1 MISTVN
7 HVGLNIIQDVM
18 NLRQLIVSLLTTML
32 FMSFLPDAVT
42 QNQQSNQ
49 RPKLGLVLSGGG
61 AKGFAHIGVLKV
73 FEEAGLCFDY
83 IGGTSM
89 GSVVGSLY
97 ALGYHPDSIAQIV
110 RQQDWNAVM
119 NDKIPRNYI
128 PIEEKQNYDRFVVTF
143 PVVERKVQVKSGLHN
158 GQLVNLLL
166 AKHLSPAFQIND
178 FSHLPTPFL
187 CIGTDLSDGKN
198 IVLESGVLHKAVR
211 ASMSIPGYFTPTV
224 IDGRVLVDGG
234 VINNYPVAEV
244 KAKGADIIIGVDV
257 QTGLHPTEN
266 LTSIFTILDQ
276 VTSFYRISNNEL
288 GVSQTDIYIKPD
300 LGLYDMMSFEA
311 YEDIMLKGEIAAR
324 AFMPQLKKLA
334 DSLERFNGRKKPM
347 MMAQPLDSVFVTFLQ
362 YNGLKN
368 VSREFV
374 DGILEIEPRSW
385 VKIDALTENLK
396 RAFGSGFF
404 EVINYHFIP
413 GIEGVGLVLN
423 IEESSSGFFG
433 AGLHYDN
440 DYKASLLL
448 NATFKNVGLKGSKV
462 FIDLNLGENPLLKGL
477 YLVDRGSKAGFGL
490 RATTFNLKLNSYQ
503 NNNIVDVYNST
514 QYSMAAFLQWT
525 FQNTLRI
532 RSGVTYENI
541 RIKSNFTP
549 DVQQGFNPN
558 LITFFRLSLDTY
570 NKNQFPTSGNLLDF
584 QAKHIHNISE
594 NRMPGF
600 DKNIIVF
607 SLKYIKNI
615 PISDKHTFR
624 SGFHAGFTIQ
634 DRLAPIQHWFILGGQ
649 SNVSYFDTF
658 IPFTGLR
665 FIENAGLHT
674 AVANFS
680 WQYNFYQN
688 FYATLRWDLGL
699 ISNTWEDM
707 LSGPKLIS
715 GYGVTFGY
723 ESIIGPFELS
733 LMGSNVNKGLSN
745 FINIGYWF

>member
-1 MISTVN
+1 MRISLILFIT
-7 HVGLNIIQDVM
+7 LLISVM
-18 NLRQLIVSLLTTML
+18 GFAQTKE
-32 FMSFLPDAVT
+32 T
-42 QNQQSNQ
+42 QK

-73 FEEAGLCFDY
+73 FDEAGLHFDY

-143 PVVERKVQVKSGLHN
+143 PVIGRKLKVKSGLHN

-166 AKHLSPAFQIND
+166 AKHLSPAYQTWNFNE
-178 FSHLPTPFL
+178 LPTPFL
-187 CIGTDLSDGKN
+187 CIGTDLADGGN
-198 IVLESGVLHKAVR
+198 VVLDRGVLHQAVR
-211 ASMSIPGYFTPTV
+211 ASMSIPGYFTPTT

-234 VINNYPVAEV
+234 VINNYPVTEI
-244 KAKGADIIIGVDV
+244 KNKGADIIIGVDV
-257 QTGLHPTEN
+257 QTGLHPVEN

-288 GVSQTDIYIKPD
+288 GISQTDIYIKPD
-300 LGLYDMMSFEA
+300 LDEYDMMSFED
-311 YEDIMLKGEIAAR
+311 YEDIISRGETAAR
-324 AFMPQLKKLA
+324 SFLPELKKLA
-334 DSLERFNGRKKPM
+334 DSLASFNGIKKPDLNT
-347 MMAQPLDSVFVTFLQ
+347 QPLDSVFVTFLQ

-374 DGILEIEPRSW
+374 DGILEIEARSW

-423 IEESSSGFFG
+423 IEEASSGFFG

-448 NATFKNVGLKGSKV
+448 NATFKNVGIKGSKV
-462 FIDLNLGENPLLKGL
+462 FIDLNLGENPLLRGL

-503 NNNIVDVYNST
+503 NNAIIDVYNST
-514 QYSMAAFLQWT
+514 QYAATAFLQWT

-532 RSGVTYENI
+532 RSGVRYENI
-541 RIKSNFTP
+541 SIKSNFTP
-549 DVQQGFNPN
+549 EIQQGFNPN
-558 LITFFRLSLDTY
+558 LVTFFKLSLDTY
-570 NKNQFPTSGNLLDF
+570 NKNQFPTSGSLLDF
-584 QAKHIHNISE
+584 QAKHIHSIS
-594 NRMPGF
+594 NDRSIGF

-607 SLKYIKNI
+607 SLKYTKNI
-615 PISDKHTFR
+615 PVSQKNTFR
-624 SGFHAGFTIQ
+624 TGVYAGFTIQ
-634 DRLAPIQHWFILGGQ
+634 DRVAPIHHWFILGGQ
-649 SNVSYFDTF
+649 SNVSYFDSF

-674 AVANFS
+674 MVANLA
-680 WQYNFYQN
+680 WQYNFYPN
-688 FYATLRWDLGL
+688 FYATLKWDLGFVTD
-699 ISNTWEDM
+699 TWGDM
-707 LSGPKLIS
+707 LDMPTLIS
-715 GYGVTFGY
+715 GYGITLGY

-733 LMGSNVNKGLSN
+733 LMGSNVNKGMSN